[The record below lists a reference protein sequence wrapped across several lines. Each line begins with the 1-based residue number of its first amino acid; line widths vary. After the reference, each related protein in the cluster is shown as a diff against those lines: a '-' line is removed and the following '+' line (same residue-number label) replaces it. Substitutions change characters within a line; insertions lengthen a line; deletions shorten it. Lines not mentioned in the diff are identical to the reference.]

1 MKFLKNIH
9 YKRGNE
15 MNQQFANHPTRQTN
29 KQQYKINLINMP
41 MESGS
46 FAQTHKIIEKMN

>member
-1 MKFLKNIH
+1 MRCISNLQTIQPDK
-9 YKRGNE
+9 
-15 MNQQFANHPTRQTN
+15 PTN